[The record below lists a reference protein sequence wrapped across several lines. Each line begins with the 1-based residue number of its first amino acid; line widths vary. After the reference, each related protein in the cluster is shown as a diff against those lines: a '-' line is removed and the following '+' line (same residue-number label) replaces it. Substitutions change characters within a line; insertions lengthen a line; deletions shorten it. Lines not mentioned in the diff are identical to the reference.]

1 MSSAHQLQHVTG
13 GGASQAVGEGYV
25 DVRWCERR
33 GVAVLEHKV
42 GAREGGNVVF
52 AQVDILQVRRGPH
65 GLGQRRN
72 LVGSGV

>member
-13 GGASQAVGEGYV
+13 GGASQAVGGHV
-25 DVRWCERR
+25 DVRRCERR

-42 GAREGGNVVF
+42 RAREGGNVVF

-65 GLGQRRN
+65 GLGQRHN